1 MEILTLTAEEV
12 EMVKKARRE
21 KARAEKVQE
30 LTNKF
35 NELIK
40 EAKQYNIDIMLPDK
54 YVPICSR
61 LNHAETRGWDI
72 KLKY

>member
-12 EMVKKARRE
+12 ELVKKSRRE
-21 KARAEKVQE
+21 KARAEKVNE
-30 LTNKF
+30 LTDKF
-35 NELIK
+35 NALIR
-40 EAKQYNIDIMLPDK
+40 EANEYNIDIMLPDK

>member
-1 MEILTLTAEEV
+1 MKTLTLTAEEV
-12 EMVKKARRE
+12 AMVKY
-21 KARAEKVQE
+21 AEKVQE

-40 EAKQYNIDIMLPDK
+40 EAEQYNIDIMLPDK

-61 LNHAETRGWDI
+61 LNHAETKGWDI

>member
-1 MEILTLTAEEV
+1 MKTLTLTAEEV
-12 EMVKKARRE
+12 AMVKY
-21 KARAEKVQE
+21 AEKVQE

-40 EAKQYNIDIMLPDK
+40 EAEQYNIDIMLPDK

-61 LNHAETRGWDI
+61 LNHAETSGWDI

>member
-1 MEILTLTAEEV
+1 MKTLPLTAEEV
-12 EMVKKARRE
+12 AMVKY
-21 KARAEKVQE
+21 AEKVQE

>member
-12 EMVKKARRE
+12 ELVK

-40 EAKQYNIDIMLPDK
+40 EAKQYNIDIMLPNK
-54 YVPICSR
+54 YVPIYSR
-61 LNHAETRGWDI
+61 LNHAEARGWGI
-72 KLKY
+72 KLQY

>member
-21 KARAEKVQE
+21 KARAEKVH
-30 LTNKF
+30 KF
-35 NELIK
+35 KHFIFKRSSN
-40 EAKQYNIDIMLPDK
+40 QHNNDIMLPDK
-54 YVPICSR
+54 YVSICSR

>member
-12 EMVKKARRE
+12 EMVKKARRK
-21 KARAEKVQE
+21 KARAEKVQ
-30 LTNKF
+30 K
-35 NELIK
+35 
-40 EAKQYNIDIMLPDK
+40 IMLPDK
-54 YVPICSR
+54 CVPICSR

>member
-1 MEILTLTAEEV
+1 MKTLPLTAEEV
-12 EMVKKARRE
+12 AMVKY
-21 KARAEKVQE
+21 AEKVNE
-30 LTNKF
+30 LTDKF
-35 NELIK
+35 NALIR
-40 EAKQYNIDIMLPDK
+40 EANEYNIDIMLPDK